1 MNHAAPSALLL
12 LLGLAA
18 CSGRTPGPEG
28 RPLPEPAATAEMMDA
43 AGKRIGVATFTAGD
57 TGATL
62 AISVAG
68 LPPGEH
74 GIHIHQNGDCTPPA
88 FTTAGP
94 HFNPGARQ
102 HGLET
107 PEGPHAGDLPNL
119 RVEADGS
126 ADTSLPLAS
135 ELLRPGDRSI
145 LGVRATALV
154 IHARPDDQRTD
165 PSGNSGDRIACGV
178 IRGE

>member
-1 MNHAAPSALLL
+1 MNTGIPAVVL

-18 CSGRTPGPEG
+18 CSSRSPGPDG

-43 AGKRIGVATFTAGD
+43 AGKRIGVATFTASD

-62 AISVAG
+62 ALSVAG
-68 LPPGEH
+68 FQPGEH

-88 FTTAGP
+88 FTSAGP
-94 HFNPGARQ
+94 HFNPGARL
-102 HGLET
+102 HGLEN

-119 RVEADGS
+119 QIEADGS
-126 ADTSLPLAS
+126 ADTSFPVAV
-135 ELLRPGDRSI
+135 ELLQPGDRSI
-145 LGVRATALV
+145 TGVRPTALV
-154 IHARPDDQRTD
+154 IHAKPDDQRTD

-178 IRGE
+178 IRGS